1 MDYIQGCLLLFL
13 INSSICIED
22 DQESKKDGAP
32 YCDPFLSHVNNRVH
46 DYVIHAQYYV
56 REFHVATTFFY
67 YNHALNSF
75 FSHYCSI
82 NFYQA
87 CIVSTEPDYGSCPL
101 FVPYMYCFDPSNIFD
116 FLDVI

>member
-46 DYVIHAQYYV
+46 DYVIYD
-56 REFHVATTFFY
+56 
-67 YNHALNSF
+67 
-75 FSHYCSI
+75 HYLKAWI
-82 NFYQA
+82 YWLIDQ
-87 CIVSTEPDYGSCPL
+87 IIE
-101 FVPYMYCFDPSNIFD
+101 
-116 FLDVI
+116 VITDI